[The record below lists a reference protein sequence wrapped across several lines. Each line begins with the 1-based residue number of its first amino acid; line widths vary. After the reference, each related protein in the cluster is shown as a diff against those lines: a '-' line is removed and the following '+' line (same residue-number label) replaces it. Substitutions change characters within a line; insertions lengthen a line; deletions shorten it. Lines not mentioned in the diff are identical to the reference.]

1 MTNFVDVSNMSD
13 REVKRLCQQDETDV
27 SRQTNRRYARTPA
40 KMYDTDLVFAAA
52 QAVYRKQE
60 FKYVKK
66 QYFGDG
72 TEVTNADLLRGI
84 LVEDTSQ
91 ITQEDYTVAAEIRT
105 HYKGLMMKILAGKVL
120 NEFDSKALALAN
132 SEQIS
137 ERELGTVAYLPVGYN
152 LAKKRQS
159 VDDRINY
166 AQGGYLGSVG
176 DKVSFKAEVLR
187 TVYSQQWQCYFVT
200 AITDKDQVVFFSNK
214 QSFEAGSNIVAQ
226 GTVKNHHADG
236 KTQFNRVKI
245 FTTN

>member
-1 MTNFVDVSNMSD
+1 MANFVDVTNMSD
-13 REVKRLCQQDETDV
+13 REVKRLCQQDEPDV
-27 SRQTNRRYARTPA
+27 SQRTNRRYTRPPA
-40 KMYDTDLVFAAA
+40 KMYQVDLVFAAA
-52 QAVYRKQE
+52 QAAYRKLGS
-60 FKYVKK
+60 KYVKK
-66 QYFGDG
+66 QYFSDG
-72 TEVTNADLLRGI
+72 TELTNAELLRT
-84 LVEDTSQ
+84 LVED
-91 ITQEDYTVAAEIRT
+91 ITEITAEDKTIADEIRT

-137 ERELGTVAYLPVGYN
+137 ERELGTVAYLPAGYD

-166 AQGGYLGSVG
+166 AQGGYLGSIG
-176 DKVSFKAEVLR
+176 DKLSFNAEVLR

-214 QSFEAGSNIVAQ
+214 QAFEVGSKIVAQ

-245 FTTN
+245 FTAA